1 MTEQA
6 QVPVGSRVLGANDGS
21 AVPSI
26 GSVSNRFMIGGGEA
40 GGRFALLQHLF
51 EPSALAAPMH
61 RHRDEDEYTYVLSGR
76 IGAVLGG
83 EEVVGGPGD
92 LIFKPRG
99 QWHTF
104 WNAGDE
110 PAAVLEII
118 SPAGLEELFRSF
130 GGFTAPPD
138 PQALAA
144 MAARYHCDLDFD
156 ATFPI
161 IERHGLVF

>member
-6 QVPVGSRVLGANDGS
+6 QVPVGPRVLGANDGS

-83 EEVVGGPGD
+83 EGVVGGPG
-92 LIFKPRG
+92 I
-99 QWHTF
+99 
-104 WNAGDE
+104 
-110 PAAVLEII
+110 
-118 SPAGLEELFRSF
+118 
-130 GGFTAPPD
+130 
-138 PQALAA
+138 
-144 MAARYHCDLDFD
+144 
-156 ATFPI
+156 
-161 IERHGLVF
+161 

>member
-1 MTEQA
+1 MTEQTH
-6 QVPVGSRVLGANDGS
+6 VPTARVLRA
-21 AVPSI
+21 AEERIVP
-26 GSVSNRFMIGGGEA
+26 GLGGVSNRFLIDGREA
-40 GGRFALLQHLF
+40 GGRYSLVQHLF
-51 EPSALAAPMH
+51 EPNALAGPIH

-83 EEVVGGPGD
+83 EEVVAGPGD

-130 GGFTAPPD
+130 EEFTAPPG

-144 MAARYHCDLDFD
+144 MAARYGCDLDFD

>member
-1 MTEQA
+1 MTNQA
-6 QVPVGSRVLGANDGS
+6 QVPTARVLGAGEGRI
-21 AVPSI
+21 VPSL
-26 GSVSNRFMIGGGEA
+26 GHLSNRFLIDGGET
-40 GGRFALLQHLF
+40 GGRFSLVQHLF
-51 EPSALAAPMH
+51 QPNALAGPVH
-61 RHRDEDEYTYVLSGR
+61 RHRDEDEYTYVLTGR

-83 EEVVGGPGD
+83 EEVVVGPGD

-110 PAAVLEII
+110 PAAVLEVI

-130 GGFTAPPD
+130 EEFTAPPD
-138 PQALAA
+138 PQVLAA
-144 MAARYHCDLDFD
+144 RAARYGCDLDFD

-161 IERHGLVF
+161 IDRHGLVL

>member
-1 MTEQA
+1 MTEQT
-6 QVPVGSRVLGANDGS
+6 QVPDQPRVLAAGDRRI
-21 AVPSI
+21 VPSL
-26 GSVSNRFMIGGGEA
+26 GSVSNRFMIDSGEA

-51 EPSALAAPMH
+51 EPSALAAPLH
-61 RHRDEDEYTYVLSGR
+61 RHHDEDEYTYVLSGR

-83 EEVVGGPGD
+83 EEVTGGPGD

-118 SPAGLEELFRSF
+118 SPGGLEELFRSF
-130 GGFTAPPD
+130 AGFTAPPD
-138 PQALAA
+138 PQTLAA
-144 MAARYHCDLDFD
+144 MATKYRCHLDFD

-161 IERHGLVF
+161 VERHHLVF